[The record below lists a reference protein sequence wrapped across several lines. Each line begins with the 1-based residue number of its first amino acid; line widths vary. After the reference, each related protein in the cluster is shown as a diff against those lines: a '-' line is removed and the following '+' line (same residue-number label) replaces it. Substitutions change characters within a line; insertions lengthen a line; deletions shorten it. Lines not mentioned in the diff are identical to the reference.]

1 MTRITLLTEK
11 DIPAVYAL
19 ETLCFPDPWSS
30 KSLRDTLREEHA
42 CFFGEWDGT
51 GTLCGYLN
59 ATWVLDEVNVNR
71 ICTHPA
77 FRRQGVASRLFAAL
91 DAFCRPR
98 GITRFF
104 LEVRESNLPAQAL
117 YAGLDF
123 QEAGRRPNFYENPSE
138 GAVLMLRVLPEQ
150 V

>member
-1 MTRITLLTEK
+1 M
-11 DIPAVYAL
+11 
-19 ETLCFPDPWSS
+19 
-30 KSLRDTLREEHA
+30 
-42 CFFGEWDGT
+42 
-51 GTLCGYLN
+51 
-59 ATWVLDEVNVNR
+59 LDEVNVNR

-104 LEVRESNLPAQAL
+104 LEVRESNQAAQSL
-117 YAGLDF
+117 YAGVGF
-123 QEAGRRPNFYENPSE
+123 SEVGRRPNFYENPSE

-150 V
+150 A

>member
-1 MTRITLLTEK
+1 MIRIAPLTGE
-11 DIPAVYAL
+11 DVPAIQAL
-19 ETLCFPDPWSS
+19 EILCFPDPWSS

-42 CFFGEWDGT
+42 RFFGAWDASGV
-51 GTLCGYLN
+51 LCGYLN

-91 DAFCRPR
+91 DAFCRPC

-104 LEVRESNLPAQAL
+104 LEVRESNRAAQSL
-117 YAGLDF
+117 YAGVGF
-123 QEAGRRPNFYENPSE
+123 SEVGRRPNFYENPSE

-150 V
+150 A